1 MHILECNLK
10 SHQLYRLF
18 HYPISLGKY
27 VSSEMVARR
36 VAKSG
41 DGSHPLAS
49 VWGYGDVDIHKDDLI
64 ELDQM

>member
-1 MHILECNLK
+1 MA
-10 SHQLYRLF
+10 
-18 HYPISLGKY
+18 LGKY
-27 VSSEMVARR
+27 VSSEMITRR

-49 VWGYGDVDIHKDDLI
+49 VWGYGDVDIHKDDLK